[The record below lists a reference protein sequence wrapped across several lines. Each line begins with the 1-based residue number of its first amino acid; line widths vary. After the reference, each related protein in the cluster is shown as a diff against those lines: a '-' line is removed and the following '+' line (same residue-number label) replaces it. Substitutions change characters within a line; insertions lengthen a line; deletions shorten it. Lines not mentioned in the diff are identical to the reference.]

1 MKRFFWMLLLPAF
14 MGCGEKNEDIVIQLH
29 SHEGSGVFSSSL
41 QIVWPGRIPV
51 YYTGVPE
58 TIEEYVVRS
67 ISMQPEQNIWEFYR
81 KNILSKEQ
89 FLASQERMGIDTTK
103 LTDQEFDHRILILTG
118 THKNGKRVVIT
129 DTDNDKDFSN
139 EIIFEYDYP
148 LPPEEQRHI
157 DKTIPLIKASVQL
170 FVDGQI
176 IDHEVELHISPYEN
190 YRTLTY
196 HNVENEIERNYHL
209 FVSMPYHKRGEVILQ
224 DQVYNVF
231 ATTNGVN
238 HVFHKGNT
246 RIFISP
252 ADSEPSERDGDISA
266 SVGEVINL
274 EGHDY
279 RIESISSLG
288 ESLTL
293 SYMGENPDPFGITEG
308 YNVPRFNAVT
318 IENDEFN
325 LALFPGKHVLIDFWG
340 TWCGP
345 CVRLIPDFRKLNAD
359 YKDRNFQLVSVAF
372 DSDFDEVKNFTVE
385 NQMDWMHIFV
395 DQNRREENSLVELF
409 RVTRF
414 PTKIL
419 IDPSGKILA
428 RGRSIDDI
436 RNMLDENL

>member
-1 MKRFFWMLLLPAF
+1 MKKFFGMMVLLAF
-14 MGCGEKNEDIVIQLH
+14 WGCSQQDNSIVIPLQRY
-29 SHEGSGVFSSSL
+29 EGSGVFHSSQS
-41 QIVWPGRIPV
+41 IVPPGRIPLIN
-51 YYTGVPE
+51 TGVPE

-89 FLASQERMGIDTTK
+89 FLASRERMGIDTTK

-148 LPPEEQRHI
+148 LPPEEQRQM
-157 DKTIPLIKASVQL
+157 DKTIPLVKASVQL

-176 IDHEVELHISPYEN
+176 IDHEVDLHISPYEN

-196 HNVENEIERNYHL
+196 HSVENEIERNYHL
-209 FVSMPYHKRGEVILQ
+209 FASMPFHKRGEVVLQ

-238 HVFHKGNT
+238 PVFHEGNT

-252 ADSEPSERDGDISA
+252 SDSEPSERDGDIPA

-274 EGHDY
+274 DGHDY

-288 ESLTL
+288 ESLKL
-293 SYMGENPDPFGITEG
+293 SYLGENPDPFGITEG

-318 IENDEFN
+318 LSYDEFN
-325 LALFPGKHVLIDFWG
+325 LSRYPGKFVLIDFWG

-345 CVRLIPDFRKLNAD
+345 CVRLIPELKKLHTE
-359 YKDRNFQLVSVAF
+359 YKDKDFQLVGVAY
-372 DSDFDEVKNFTVE
+372 DNDPDMVREFTKE
-385 NQMDWMHIFV
+385 NQMDWIHIFV
-395 DQNRREENSLVELF
+395 DQNRRENNSLVELF
-409 RVTRF
+409 RVSSF

-428 RGRSIDDI
+428 RGRSIDEI
-436 RNMLDENL
+436 RNILDENL

>member
-372 DSDFDEVKNFTVE
+372 DSDFDKVKNFTVE

-409 RVTRF
+409 RVTSF

-428 RGRSIDDI
+428 RGRSIDEI

>member
-238 HVFHKGNT
+238 PVFHKGNT